1 MGTHKKYQDTR
12 NPQEPQGRSSCL
24 TPDLKHAIFIG
35 AWQTLT
41 LSLLAPS

>member
-1 MGTHKKYQDTR
+1 MGTHKKYKDTC
-12 NPQEPQGRSSCL
+12 NPQETLNRASNL